1 MYEIKLTEQEMIS
14 LRSYLS
20 ATKENRK
27 ADLAVWEDLCK
38 EQNPD
43 GSPRFPNAQGNASFL
58 RERCLHLDAVLNK
71 LYETTP
77 RR

>member
-1 MYEIKLTEQEMIS
+1 MYEIKLTEQEVVS

-20 ATKENRK
+20 ATSENRK
-27 ADLAVWEDLCK
+27 SNLAIWEDMCK

-58 RERCLHLDAVLNK
+58 REMGLHLDAVLNK
-71 LYETTP
+71 LYEAEL